1 MLAIKARTDTLPANP
16 ASQDS
21 LTTLLSLLTDVHDA
35 QLGTWSVDK
44 TQNPKILTFK
54 RLDGTTLAS
63 FQVTEDSS
71 SAARTKV
78 G

>member
-1 MLAIKARTDTLPANP
+1 MDLNYECEYVAEGCDDQSYPA
-16 ASQDS
+16 
-21 LTTLLSLLTDVHDA
+21 L
-35 QLGTWSVDK
+35 DK

-54 RLDGTTLAS
+54 RLDGTTLTS

>member
-1 MLAIKARTDTLPANP
+1 MWRKGATTKATP
-16 ASQDS
+16 
-21 LTTLLSLLTDVHDA
+21 H
-35 QLGTWSVDK
+35 WSVDK
-44 TQNPKILTFK
+44 TQNPKVLTFK

-71 SAARTKV
+71 AAARTKV

>member
-1 MLAIKARTDTLPANP
+1 
-16 ASQDS
+16 
-21 LTTLLSLLTDVHDA
+21 VHDA

>member
-1 MLAIKARTDTLPANP
+1 MNYTLSMFPEAGTTKATP
-16 ASQDS
+16 
-21 LTTLLSLLTDVHDA
+21 H
-35 QLGTWSVDK
+35 WIVDK

-54 RLDGTTLAS
+54 RLDGTTLTS

>member
-1 MLAIKARTDTLPANP
+1 MFPEAGTTKATP
-16 ASQDS
+16 
-21 LTTLLSLLTDVHDA
+21 H
-35 QLGTWSVDK
+35 WSVDK
-44 TQNPKILTFK
+44 TQNPKVLTFK